1 MFFVS
6 PVRLVTG
13 ASKTSPTASGEVVS
27 ASNSSQIAIAT
38 HGPDASP
45 ALSRRAVLLQGP
57 VGPFF
62 ARLQETLDAGGWET
76 VRILFNAGDARYHGL
91 GREISYA
98 GAMSAWRM
106 WFAGFL
112 KNFRPDVVL
121 LFGDQRGIHRDAAQA
136 CREAGTP
143 VVCFEEGYLRPDYVT
158 MELDGNNAESR
169 LRRWTPTHEA
179 SFESPEPQRM
189 PNNGFKT
196 TAFQAAQYIT
206 ILRLGMLRYPY
217 YRHHRPRGAIV
228 ESLLWTRNAARK
240 WRHANKNLRAIQHIV
255 ETLDA
260 RYFLVALQVHDDLQ
274 LLRHGA
280 GWTLETLIE
289 STISSFARSGHPDHH
304 LVLKG
309 HPLDRGH
316 SSSREL
322 TRKLARLFGVA
333 DRVHYVDDG
342 SLGLL
347 ARHCRGMV
355 TVNSTSAMVAFA
367 HGKPV
372 FAAGASF
379 YEALAA
385 NGADG
390 SAEGLS
396 RFWRLTPQLDEK
408 LWKAFRAHMVATT
421 QVNGSYYL
429 QAETAATCRR
439 CAERLDLLLAQA
451 ACEKA
456 AAQDAAPQDVAPR
469 AETVALRPAQA

>member
-1 MFFVS
+1 
-6 PVRLVTG
+6 L
-13 ASKTSPTASGEVVS
+13 GEIVS
-27 ASNSSQIAIAT
+27 ASDSQ
-38 HGPDASP
+38 DVASAP
-45 ALSRRAVLLQGP
+45 HLVEAQGAARIRRAVLLQGP

-76 VRILFNAGDARYHGL
+76 ARILFNAGDARYHGT

-112 KNFRPDVVL
+112 DHFKPDVVL
-121 LFGDQRGIHRDAAQA
+121 LFGDQRDIHRDAAQA
-136 CREAGTP
+136 CRETGTP
-143 VVCFEEGYLRPDYVT
+143 VICFEEGYLRPDYVT

-169 LRRWTPTHEA
+169 LRRWTPTTEA
-179 SFESPEPQRM
+179 LDHPEPRRM

-196 TAFQAAQYIT
+196 TAFQAAQYFT

-217 YRHHRPRGAIV
+217 YRHHRPRGAV
-228 ESLLWTRNAARK
+228 LESLLWTRNAARK
-240 WRHANKNLRAIQHIV
+240 WHYAKKNLRTIHSVV
-255 ETLDA
+255 EALDA

-274 LLRHGA
+274 LRRHGA

-289 STISSFARSGHPDHH
+289 SAIASFARSGHPDHH
-304 LVLKG
+304 LVFKG

-316 SSSREL
+316 SSSRDL
-322 TRKLARLFGVA
+322 TRKLARLFDVA

-372 FAAGASF
+372 FAAGACF

-385 NGADG
+385 NGADR
-390 SAEGLS
+390 SAEALA
-396 RFWRLTPQLDEK
+396 RFWRLTPQLDAR
-408 LWKAFRAHMVATT
+408 LWKAFRAHMAVTT

-429 QAETAATCRR
+429 QAEMAATCQR
-439 CAERLDLLLAQA
+439 CVERLVVLLAQSVR
-451 ACEKA
+451 EKA
-456 AAQDAAPQDVAPR
+456 AAQDAAPHAQV
-469 AETVALRPAQA
+469 VSFRPSTA